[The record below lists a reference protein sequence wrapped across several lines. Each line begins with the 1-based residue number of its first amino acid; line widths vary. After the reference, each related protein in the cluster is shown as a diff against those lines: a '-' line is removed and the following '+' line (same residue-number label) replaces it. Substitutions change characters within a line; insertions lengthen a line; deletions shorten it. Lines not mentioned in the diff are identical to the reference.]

1 MECAVDW
8 RIKVS
13 AFVVKMELS
22 QKAKLSIYWSSFG
35 LTLPR
40 EVILLIQL
48 GGERSGLQAPGDT
61 PATQPVWPGK
71 GKSGALCLSCCPP

>member
-13 AFVVKMELS
+13 AFVMKMELS
-22 QKAKLSIYWSSFG
+22 QKPKLSIYRSSFG

-40 EVILLIQL
+40 EVILLIQR
-48 GGERSGLQAPGDT
+48 GRERSGLQVPGDA
-61 PATQPVWPGK
+61 PDRVSLCGK
-71 GKSGALCLSCCPP
+71 RKESLGLFA